1 MVKNIIMLLVSCM
14 TTGIFAGNLEGN
26 GSFELWKGNSLDG
39 FSVNTV
45 YKNWKMEKRTGGSY
59 DGTACMHVEVADAA
73 RSAFSLMST
82 MRSAASGD
90 KVTLSCAV
98 RGKGKMR
105 FEIYCYNAQGTWV
118 KQNVVP
124 QLRSI
129 DTDQWLIENFEA
141 VLPEIKD
148 PAIGPIRKI
157 RAVLHVDRASS
168 LDLDHFSC
176 RVKRTAVPAAD
187 LPAAA
192 CYPVPAIEPCVPQG
206 PVYLPPRL
214 YAVPGKELNIYFDN
228 LSVLPLPGAVEVAAK
243 VGAQF
248 ADRYSFTPKPE
259 HTGTHPLRLE
269 WRDAEGEILASA
281 ETEIVVAPAAVAP
294 RSVKVLMIGDS
305 LTNATI
311 YPRHIAGALRAD
323 KFEVSFVGS
332 HAGNGKPAAEDG
344 VVHEGYGGWQFSHFV
359 NRWTP
364 GDAFRAKSPFLAGP
378 GKLDI
383 PGFLAKKGGVPDVI
397 TVLLGVNDI
406 AACTRETLPAKLE
419 SISRDADTL
428 LNALA
433 EAAPKAKIGVGLI
446 PPPAASQDA
455 FGFNYTTRINRVQ
468 YLRNTFA
475 LWQMMEKKYRNHPR
489 FELVPV
495 NVNIDCRNNYPVRKT
510 PYNAQNPETYMMQNN
525 AVHPAA
531 SGYRQIGDS
540 FYFWMRNTLR

>member
-1 MVKNIIMLLVSCM
+1 MSKYWMFLLMAGAAICAA
-14 TTGIFAGNLEGN
+14 AGNLDAN
-26 GSFELWKGNSLDG
+26 GSFERWKGNSPDG
-39 FSVNTV
+39 FSANTV

-59 DGTACMHVEVADAA
+59 DGVSCLHVDVAEAA
-73 RSAFSLMST
+73 RSGFSLMTSF
-82 MRSAASGD
+82 RPAAGGD

-105 FEIYCYNAQGTWV
+105 FEIYCYNAQGNWV

-124 QLRSI
+124 NLRTV
-129 DTDQWLIENFEA
+129 DTDQWLVEKFEA

-148 PAIGPIRKI
+148 PAIGPIGKI
-157 RAVLHVDRASS
+157 RAVLYADRASS
-168 LDLDHFSC
+168 LDFDRFSC
-176 RVKRTAVPAAD
+176 MVKTAAVS
-187 LPAAA
+187 AAA
-192 CYPVPAIEPCVPQG
+192 GYPVAAIEPRAPQG

-214 YAVPGKELNIYFDN
+214 YAVPGQELNIYFEN
-228 LSVLPLPGAVEVAAK
+228 LSVLPLPGAVEVVSS
-243 VGAQF
+243 VGTQF
-248 ADRYSFTPKPE
+248 ADRYRFIPRPE
-259 HTGTHPLRLE
+259 DAGTHPLRLE
-269 WRDAEGEILASA
+269 WRDAEGKLLASA
-281 ETEIVVAPAAVAP
+281 ETEIVVAPAEVKP
-294 RSVKVLMIGDS
+294 RDVKLLMIGDS
-305 LTNATI
+305 LTNGTI
-311 YPRHIAGALRAD
+311 YPRRIAEALRAD
-323 KFEVSFVGS
+323 KFAVGFVGS
-332 HAGNGKPAAEDG
+332 HAGGGKPAEADG
-344 VVHEGYGGWQFSHFV
+344 VVHEGYGGWQFSTFV

-364 GDAFRAKSPFLAGP
+364 GNAFRARSPFLGAP

-383 PGFLAKKGGVPDVI
+383 PAYFAAKGGVPDVI

-406 AACTRETLPAKLE
+406 ASCSRESLPAKLE

-455 FGFNYTTRINRVQ
+455 FGFNYSVRINRVQ

-475 LWQMMEKKYRNHPR
+475 LWQLMEKKYRNHPR

-510 PYNAQNPETYMMQNN
+510 PYNAHNPETYMMQNN
-525 AVHPAA
+525 AVHPAP

-540 FYFWMRNTLR
+540 FYFWIRNVLR